1 VKPDATDRWK
11 IRRTLTIGAVIFGAL
26 MIIAGAFGLFSDKFT
41 GELVY
46 GGVTIIS
53 AVLAAYQTMATY
65 DDKWQQVPPVEGEE
79 NPDG

>member
-1 VKPDATDRWK
+1 MKPDVNDRWK

-26 MIIAGAFGLFSDKFT
+26 MIVVGGFGLFIDKFS

-46 GGVTIIS
+46 GGVTIVS

-65 DDKWQQVPPVEGEE
+65 DDKWQNGG